1 MLGWC
6 ISHKLIALAESA
18 LRILGVSGSIRK
30 RSFNTALLEEAKSLL
45 PEDCTLEI
53 ADLSSMPLYS
63 QDLEAALPE
72 SVRVFKEKIQN
83 ADAILFATTE
93 HNFSIT
99 AVLKNAIEWGGRPAD
114 DNSWD
119 GKPAAIISASTSP
132 RGGVRAQLHLRQ
144 ILVDLNIHALNEPA
158 LILGNAELSFDA
170 NVRLTDERAR
180 NSLKAI
186 LEALVAWSAK
196 IQAH

>member
-180 NSLKAI
+180 NSLKAV

>member
-1 MLGWC
+1 M
-6 ISHKLIALAESA
+6 
-18 LRILGVSGSIRK
+18 RILGVSGSIRK

-45 PEDCTLEI
+45 PENCPLEI

-180 NSLKAI
+180 NSLKAV